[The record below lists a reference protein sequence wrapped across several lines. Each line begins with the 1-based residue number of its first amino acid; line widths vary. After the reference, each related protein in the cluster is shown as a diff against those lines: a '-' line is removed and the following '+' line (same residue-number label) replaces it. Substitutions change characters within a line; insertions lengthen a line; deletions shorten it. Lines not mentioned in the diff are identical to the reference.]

1 MSSAFAG
8 VSRIVSA
15 PIGAVDAGDRLAP
28 HEIQNERVIMIKQ
41 VGPAGVMA
49 TVPKHEQVSSPPS
62 LLQHIVPIEIVW
74 RPQPLEPHT
83 RRVGELGVALGVAVT
98 GDIRVSGAG
107 NEGIRITGERR
118 R

>member
-41 VGPAGVMA
+41 VGPAGVIA
-49 TVPKHEQVSSPPS
+49 TVPHEQVSSPPS
-62 LLQHIVPIEIVW
+62 PLQHIIPIEVVW
-74 RPQPLEPHT
+74 RP
-83 RRVGELGVALGVAVT
+83 
-98 GDIRVSGAG
+98 
-107 NEGIRITGERR
+107 
-118 R
+118 